1 MIRILGDPPRLLTPG
16 PTALPRETLA
26 TGRIPAWELGRR
38 LTVPGRVRRDP
49 LDGSGFRCAFVTA
62 GGAVAAV
69 HGERGL
75 EVLAHDGTS
84 AERVPDVRW
93 AAATPD
99 GMLATTPAGI
109 VLRRPDGTCTP
120 LLAADDLS
128 DPLLCPASAGLLAS
142 GDLVLALPHLG
153 EVVVVTPRGRVLRR
167 LGAEHGLDEPVGVC
181 VDPDGTGFLIADAR
195 AHVVL
200 HASAGPHPLS
210 VRRVHGHPGRAGKG
224 PHLLNAPRYASFTRS
239 GGVLVA
245 DTKNNRVLDLAGG
258 TVVRTWGRTDAH
270 TEPTPALWHP
280 RTATQRPDGS
290 VLVAEGRG
298 NRLLSLGDPGTLT
311 VLRGRCDIAATELI
325 QPRGAHFT
333 RPGRVLVADCHNDRV
348 LEVTPTGTV
357 TRVLPGA
364 ATADG
369 ALDWPRFATDLPD
382 GTLVADGRRGRLLFL
397 DATGTPRRQLTSW
410 RARAERVDRPFA
422 DPHHVVV
429 TSRAPLGLL
438 VTDSEAGTVCRID
451 RHGVATWWHTGLSDP
466 HMALPLPDG
475 GVLVCDTGADRLL
488 HVSREGRRTVRLDAE
503 RVRAHTGTPLR
514 QPRAMARLR
523 DGALLVVDTGGHRV
537 LLVRPDGRVRSLSRV
552 LDRLV
557 GSLFFP
563 RHVAVDDA
571 ERTVVLSDFDN
582 SRLVFVDLPA
592 LLEVS
597 DGRAVDR

>member
-1 MIRILGDPPRLLTPG
+1 MIRILGDPLRLLTPG
-16 PTALPRETLA
+16 PTVLPMETLA

-38 LTVPGRVRRDP
+38 LTVPGRVRRGP

-62 GGAVAAV
+62 RGAVAAV

-75 EVLAHDGTS
+75 EILAHRGTP
-84 AERVPDVRW
+84 AARAPDVRW
-93 AAATPD
+93 ATATPD
-99 GMLATTPAGI
+99 GMLLTTPAGI
-109 VLRRPDGTCTP
+109 ELRRPDGTRTP
-120 LLAADDLS
+120 LLAADDLP
-128 DPLLCPASAGLLAS
+128 DPLRPPSSAGLLAS

-153 EVVVVTPRGRVLRR
+153 EVVVVTPEGRVLSR

-200 HASAGPHPLS
+200 HASAGAHPPS
-210 VRRVHGHPGRAGKG
+210 VRRVHGQPGRAGKG
-224 PHLLNAPRYASFTRS
+224 PRLLNAPRYASFTRS
-239 GGVLVA
+239 GSVLVA

-270 TEPTPALWHP
+270 TESTPRLWHP
-280 RTATQRPDGS
+280 HTATQRPDGS

-298 NRLLSLGDPGTLT
+298 NRVLSLGDPGTLT
-311 VLRGRCDIAATELI
+311 VLRGRCDMAATELI

-333 RPGRVLVADCHNDRV
+333 GPGRVLVADCHNDRV
-348 LEVTPTGTV
+348 LEVTPTGKV
-357 TRVLPGA
+357 TRVLPGG

-369 ALDWPRFATDLPD
+369 TLDWPRFALALPD

-397 DATGTPRRQLTSW
+397 DATGTSRRQLTAW
-410 RARAERVDRPFA
+410 RTRDERRPFV
-422 DPHHVVV
+422 DPHHAVV
-429 TSRAPLGLL
+429 TSEAPLELL
-438 VTDSEAGTVCRID
+438 VTDSGAGTVCRID
-451 RHGVATWWHTGLSDP
+451 RSGLATWWHTGLSDP

-488 HVSREGRRTVRLDAE
+488 RISRDGRHTVRLDAE
-503 RVRAHTGTPLR
+503 RVRAHTGTPMR
-514 QPRAMARLR
+514 QPRAMARLKS
-523 DGALLVVDTGGHRV
+523 GALLVVDTGGHRV
-537 LLVRPDGRVRSLSRV
+537 LLVRPDGRVRSLSPV

-563 RHVAVDDA
+563 RHVAVDAD